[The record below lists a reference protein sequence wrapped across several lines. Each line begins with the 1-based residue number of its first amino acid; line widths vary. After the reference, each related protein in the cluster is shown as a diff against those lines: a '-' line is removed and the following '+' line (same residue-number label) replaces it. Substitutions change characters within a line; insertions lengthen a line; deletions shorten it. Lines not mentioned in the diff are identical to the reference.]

1 VMGVFINMLPL
12 RNYPQ
17 SGKLFYDFLEEVK
30 ENTFRALENQDY
42 PMEELVK
49 KLEIRNKPGRHPLFD
64 TEFAVNNIEFEQI
77 AIPDLKME
85 RYDSGINFAKFDL
98 HFLAIEHNNSLN
110 IILRYSTELFK
121 KTTAEKIIEHFVEI
135 TEQVMEN
142 PGIKLDDIEITI
154 DFMSIK
160 SSNQVIEQGDFNF

>member
-1 VMGVFINMLPL
+1 FH
-12 RNYPQ
+12 
-17 SGKLFYDFLEEVK
+17 
-30 ENTFRALENQDY
+30 ALENQDY